1 MPEHPD
7 PNVSARVR
15 RWQAQAVMT
24 LAAWLVAFL
33 TVLVV
38 STAFGHELGSL
49 PLPLRALVLSGI
61 LVALMVNLVMPV
73 VSVAVAARLQR
84 RPPQTIGELRQGSAD
99 PVLSATRVSADAPCR
114 R

>member
-7 PNVSARVR
+7 PNVSVRVR

-33 TVLVV
+33 AVLVL

-49 PLPLRALVLSGI
+49 PLPLRALVLSGV

-73 VSVAVAARLQR
+73 VSHAVAARLQR
-84 RPPQTIGELRQGSAD
+84 QPPPTIGELRQRSAD
-99 PVLSATRVSADAPCR
+99 PVLSATRALADAPCKR
-114 R
+114 